1 MGKFISI
8 TALIILYHTI
18 AIAQMPPAS
27 FSENVKKADSFLA
40 VKQYK
45 NAAEF
50 YNKAFRNKE
59 GYSIDYYHLFS
70 AFCWDKA
77 GYPDSALRQLYR
89 LVYAHNFADS
99 ASFLSFFKSSGIER
113 QPTFIKL
120 VDRCVK
126 NKKVK
131 ELPYDST
138 LARILDSVYLVD
150 QSSRSLSGVD
160 MKNSGVI
167 ISSDSQSRNLK
178 LIDSIYAQ
186 YGWLAYSLVG
196 HKGAMAQFLVIQ
208 HSDLQTQKK
217 WLTRVTKAVNEC
229 LLEPDNLA
237 LLTDRILVQSG
248 KKQLYGSQ
256 LRVDPKKKKYVPFDI
271 ESPSLVDSR
280 RAKLGMLSLEEYL
293 NSYNF

>member
-8 TALIILYHTI
+8 TALIILYHTS
-18 AIAQMPPAS
+18 AIAQTPPAA
-27 FSENVKKADSFLA
+27 FSENIKKADSFLA

-45 NAAEF
+45 NAAKF

-59 GYSIDYYHLFS
+59 GYTIDYYHLFS

-77 GYPDSALRQLYR
+77 GYPDSAMGQLYR

-99 ASFLSFFKSSGIER
+99 AYFLSFFTSSGIIH
-113 QPTFIKL
+113 QPAFVEL

-131 ELPYDST
+131 ELPYDSV

-150 QSSRSLSGVD
+150 QSPRSLSGVD
-160 MKNSGVI
+160 LKNSGVI
-167 ISSDSQSRNLK
+167 VSSDSQSRNLK

-186 YGWLAYSLVG
+186 HGWLAYSEVG
-196 HKGAMAQFLVIQ
+196 YKGAMAQFLVIQ
-208 HSDLQTQKK
+208 HSDLLTQKK
-217 WLTRVTKAVNEC
+217 WLVRVTKAVNEC
-229 LLEPDNLA
+229 LLQPENLA

-256 LRVDPKKKKYVPFDI
+256 LRVDPKRKKYVPFDI

-280 RAKLGMLSLEEYL
+280 RAKLGMVSLDQYV
-293 NSYNF
+293 NSYNN

>member
-1 MGKFISI
+1 MGKLMFI
-8 TALIILYHTI
+8 TALIILYHTS
-18 AIAQMPPAS
+18 AIAQIPPAL

-40 VKQYK
+40 VKQYAS
-45 NAAEF
+45 AATF

-77 GYPDSALRQLYR
+77 GYPDSAMGQLYR

-99 ASFLSFFKSSGIER
+99 ANFLSFFKSSGIVR

-138 LARILDSVYLVD
+138 RARILDSVYLVD
-150 QSSRSLSGVD
+150 QSTRSLSGVD
-160 MKNSGVI
+160 MENSGVI
-167 ISSDSQSRNLK
+167 VSSDSQSRNLK

-186 YGWLAYSLVG
+186 YG
-196 HKGAMAQFLVIQ
+196 
-208 HSDLQTQKK
+208 
-217 WLTRVTKAVNEC
+217 
-229 LLEPDNLA
+229 
-237 LLTDRILVQSG
+237 
-248 KKQLYGSQ
+248 
-256 LRVDPKKKKYVPFDI
+256 
-271 ESPSLVDSR
+271 
-280 RAKLGMLSLEEYL
+280 
-293 NSYNF
+293 